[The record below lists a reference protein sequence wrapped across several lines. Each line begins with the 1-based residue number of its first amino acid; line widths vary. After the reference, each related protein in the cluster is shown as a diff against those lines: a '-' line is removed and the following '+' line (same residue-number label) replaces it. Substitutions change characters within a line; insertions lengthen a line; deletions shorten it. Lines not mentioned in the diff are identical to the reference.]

1 MCTVSFISSRF
12 GLQIKWNVLSPN
24 LGRQKSRRAR
34 GKRTIGRTAF
44 SPRGRQNVDGELGG
58 ATRLRR
64 ECRGENV
71 AARSGTGRRPRIR
84 DLEGHEL
91 TIVLAGVYFLRIK
104 RLQTLQ
110 KAGRDRTETQP
121 HTVRRQTSLP
131 RKHDGAVHSPLKPAQ
146 GRPVH
151 ARRRSLSVNGVYG
164 AVIEAQRARRGD
176 CAASDPGAL
185 TLTRGRARDP
195 GRPRA
200 LP

>member
-44 SPRGRQNVDGELGG
+44 SPPAGARTWTVSSGEPPD
-58 ATRLRR
+58 
-64 ECRGENV
+64 CCENV

-110 KAGRDRTETQP
+110 KAG
-121 HTVRRQTSLP
+121 
-131 RKHDGAVHSPLKPAQ
+131 
-146 GRPVH
+146 
-151 ARRRSLSVNGVYG
+151 
-164 AVIEAQRARRGD
+164 
-176 CAASDPGAL
+176 
-185 TLTRGRARDP
+185 
-195 GRPRA
+195 
-200 LP
+200 

>member
-24 LGRQKSRRAR
+24 WVGRKAGGPGEKGPSAGRHSLPAGAR
-34 GKRTIGRTAF
+34 TWTV
-44 SPRGRQNVDGELGG
+44 SSGEPPD
-58 ATRLRR
+58 
-64 ECRGENV
+64 CGENV
-71 AARSGTGRRPRIR
+71 AVRSGTGRRPRIR

-131 RKHDGAVHSPLKPAQ
+131 REHDGAVHSPLKPAQ

-151 ARRRSLSVNGVYG
+151 ARRRSLSVNGVYR